1 MGTQGITL
9 CLLFGILPDAGDI
22 SYPVGFHY
30 RRGDLKCGAQR
41 LRTEQTGLDAP
52 EGVRYVL
59 FRKGSGVL
67 GDVKSTKKE
76 EEAGPL
82 PLFQWL

>member
-22 SYPVGFHY
+22 AYPVGFHY

-41 LRTEQTGLDAP
+41 LRTEQMGLDAP

-59 FRKGSGVL
+59 FQKGSGVL
-67 GDVKSTKKE
+67 GDVKSAEKG

>member
-22 SYPVGFHY
+22 AYPVGFHY

-59 FRKGSGVL
+59 SGKEAAS
-67 GDVKSTKKE
+67 GGVKSAEKG
-76 EEAGPL
+76 EEARPL